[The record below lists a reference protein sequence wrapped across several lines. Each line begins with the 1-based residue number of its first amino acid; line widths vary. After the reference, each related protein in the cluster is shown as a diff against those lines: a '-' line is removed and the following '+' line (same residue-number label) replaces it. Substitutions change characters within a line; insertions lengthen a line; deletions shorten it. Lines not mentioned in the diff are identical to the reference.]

1 MSKQEL
7 DDILLVNWYFIKC
20 KMERPCCKK
29 TILAGKFLDFI
40 IKKVLTKKVKT
51 SNDNHK
57 LLD

>member
-1 MSKQEL
+1 MSKDEL
-7 DDILLVNWYFIKC
+7 DDILLANWYFIKC
-20 KMERPCCKK
+20 KMEKPRCKK
-29 TILAGKFLDFI
+29 TFIAGKFLDCI

>member
-1 MSKQEL
+1 MSKNEL
-7 DDILLVNWYFIKC
+7 DDILLANWYFIKC
-20 KMERPCCKK
+20 KIEKPTCQK
-29 TILAGKFLDFI
+29 TFIAGKFLDCI